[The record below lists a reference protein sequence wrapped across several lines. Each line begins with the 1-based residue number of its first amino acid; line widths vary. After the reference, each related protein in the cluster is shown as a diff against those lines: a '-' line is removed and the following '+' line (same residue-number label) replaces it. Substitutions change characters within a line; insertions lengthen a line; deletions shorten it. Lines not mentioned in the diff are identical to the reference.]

1 MRMRDISVTS
11 MASSGPDD
19 ASLWRQIA
27 DTLRGEIAGGHPA
40 PGERLPAEGA
50 LAARFGVN
58 RHTVRR
64 AAEWLAREG
73 LVRIEQGRGTFV
85 ADEVLDYVVGPRT
98 RFTEWI
104 ERHKQQPA
112 GRVLQLRE
120 MEAAPAVAA
129 ALGLRRGASVV
140 LLERLGSAD
149 GRPVSLG
156 RHHFPA
162 GRLPGIA
169 AALRETDTITEALRR
184 VGVPDYL
191 RRVTRVSARMPSA
204 AEARL
209 LRMPCSR
216 PVLESE
222 GLNAD
227 LAGRLIEY
235 GLALYPTPRVQIV
248 FEPGGG

>member
-1 MRMRDISVTS
+1 MTRMADP
-11 MASSGPDD
+11 GPEEQ
-19 ASLWRQIA
+19 ALWRWIA
-27 DTLRGEIAGGHPA
+27 DVLRREIAGGHPA
-40 PGERLPAEGA
+40 PGGRLPAETA
-50 LAARFGVN
+50 LAARFCVN

-129 ALGLRRGASVV
+129 ALRLRRGAPVV

-209 LRMPCSR
+209 LRMPHSR
-216 PVLESE
+216 PVLEGESV
-222 GLNAD
+222 NAD
-227 LAGRLIEY
+227 LDGRLIEY

-248 FEPGGG
+248 FEPGV